1 MSISIISRLNL
12 SLIGA
17 CALLANAPAIAQ
29 TAAPQKAAASAVG
42 STAANTVVNS
52 VANAVIN
59 KAAVLSVPEAYER
72 AQQSGV
78 ILVDVREPQEWT
90 GGVAS
95 NAKGEVLAKLLPMSK
110 LGERVQE
117 IPNDPNQAIILICR
131 TQNRSAEVAKQ
142 LIAKGYTNVS
152 YVNGGMKEWGERRLP
167 TVAPPK

>member
-12 SLIGA
+12 SLISC
-17 CALLANAPAIAQ
+17 CALLANAPVIAQ
-29 TAAPQKAAASAVG
+29 TAAPQKAAASAI
-42 STAANTVVNS
+42 TNS
-52 VANAVIN
+52 VVKN
-59 KAAVLSVPEAYER
+59 AAVLSVPEAYER

-110 LGERVQE
+110 LNERVQE
-117 IPNDPNQAIILICR
+117 IPNDPNQAILLICR

-152 YVNGGMKEWGERRLP
+152 YVNGGMKEWGERQLP
-167 TVAPPK
+167 TAAPPK

>member
-1 MSISIISRLNL
+1 MSISVISRFSL
-12 SLIGA
+12 SLMSC
-17 CALLANAPAIAQ
+17 CALLASAPAFAQ
-29 TAAPQKAAASAVG
+29 TATPQKATATAGGIASTTSAVG
-42 STAANTVVNS
+42 NTVTR
-52 VANAVIN
+52 

-78 ILVDVREPQEWT
+78 TLVDVREPQEWT

-110 LGERVQE
+110 LSERVQE

-152 YVNGGMKEWGERRLP
+152 YVNGGMKEWGERQLP
-167 TVAPPK
+167 TAAPPK

>member
-1 MSISIISRLNL
+1 MSISIISRLSL
-12 SLIGA
+12 SLISC
-17 CALLANAPAIAQ
+17 CALLVSAPAIAQ
-29 TAAPQKAAASAVG
+29 TAAPQKAAASAV
-42 STAANTVVNS
+42 ANASVNS
-52 VANAVIN
+52 VINSVVKNA
-59 KAAVLSVPEAYER
+59 AALSVPEAYAR

-110 LGERVQE
+110 LNERMQE
-117 IPNDPNQAIILICR
+117 IPNDPNQAILLICR

-152 YVNGGMKEWGERRLP
+152 YVNGGMKEWGERQLP
-167 TVAPPK
+167 TAAPPK

>member
-1 MSISIISRLNL
+1 MSILLIQRLCSGL
-12 SLIGA
+12 FCS
-17 CALLANAPAIAQ
+17 CVLLVSATGIAQ
-29 TAAPQKAAASAVG
+29 TAAPQKPASAVS
-42 STAANTVVNS
+42 STITNS
-52 VANAVIN
+52 VVTSATNR
-59 KAAVLSVPEAYER
+59 AAVLSVPEAYER

-110 LGERVQE
+110 LAERMQE
-117 IPNDPNQAIILICR
+117 IPNDPNQAIVLICR

-152 YVNGGMKEWGERRLP
+152 YVNGGMKEWSERQLP
-167 TVAPPK
+167 TAAPPK

>member
-1 MSISIISRLNL
+1 MSISIISRLSL
-12 SLIGA
+12 SLISC
-17 CALLANAPAIAQ
+17 CALLVSAPAIAQ
-29 TAAPQKAAASAVG
+29 TTAPQKAAASAV
-42 STAANTVVNS
+42 T
-52 VANAVIN
+52 NAVAT

-95 NAKGEVLAKLLPMSK
+95 NAKGKVLAKLLPMSK
-110 LGERVQE
+110 LSERVQE
-117 IPNDPNQAIILICR
+117 ILNDPNQAIILICR

-152 YVNGGMKEWGERRLP
+152 YVNGGMKEWGERQLP
-167 TVAPPK
+167 TAAPPK